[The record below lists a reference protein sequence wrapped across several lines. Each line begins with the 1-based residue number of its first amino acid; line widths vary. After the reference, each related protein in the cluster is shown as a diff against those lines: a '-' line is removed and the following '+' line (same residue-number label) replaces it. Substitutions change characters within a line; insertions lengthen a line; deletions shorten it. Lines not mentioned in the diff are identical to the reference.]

1 MAKGSKMTNIIESG
15 IHLDVKMDNI
25 VNERLR
31 EQTAKI
37 TSLLDG
43 AKYNLYEVAMRLLV
57 IKNEELYKDDN
68 LTDIYDY
75 TKKFFGY
82 GKNMT
87 YKMIKTA
94 ETLVE
99 EKMLDENKVEYRS
112 IICHDDSDYS
122 MSQLFELGTLA
133 PKEVVEL
140 DADGA
145 INPSMT
151 TKEIREVVKD
161 TKEMM
166 KKESESEEEPTEE
179 PTEGETEV
187 EEGEPIIVDTTAF
200 KAELYNFLSNLVAN
214 NKDVMDVLAVTEK
227 KTVKAINSLIE
238 IVAPKSNN

>member
-1 MAKGSKMTNIIESG
+1 MTNIIESG
-15 IHLDVKMDNI
+15 IHLDVKMDNL

-57 IKNEELYKDDN
+57 IKQEELYKDDN
-68 LTDIYDY
+68 FVNIYDY
-75 TKKFFGY
+75 TKKVFGY

-87 YKMIKTA
+87 YKMIATA
-94 ETLVE
+94 EALIE
-99 EKMLDENKVEYRS
+99 EKRVEENKVEYRS

-166 KKESESEEEPTEE
+166 KNEAEGEEE

-200 KAELYNFLSNLVAN
+200 KAELFKVLSEMVAN
-214 NKDVMDVLAVTEK
+214 NKEVMDVLAVTEK

-238 IVAPKSNN
+238 ILASKSNN

>member
-1 MAKGSKMTNIIESG
+1 MTEIIESG
-15 IHLDVKMDNI
+15 IHLDVKMDNL
-25 VNERLR
+25 VNERLK
-31 EQTAKI
+31 EHTARI

-43 AKYNLYEVAMRLLV
+43 AKYNLYEVAMHLMV

-68 LTDIYDY
+68 FTDIYDY
-75 TKKFFGY
+75 TKKVFGY

-87 YKMIKTA
+87 YKMVKTA

-99 EKMLDENKVEYRS
+99 QKGEEYRS

-145 INPSMT
+145 INPSMS

-166 KKESESEEEPTEE
+166 KKESESEEEPTED
-179 PTEGETEV
+179 GEAEV
-187 EEGEPIIVDTTAF
+187 EEGEAIVVDTTAF
-200 KAELYNFLSNLVAN
+200 KAELFKVLSDMVAN
-214 NKDVMDVLAVTEK
+214 NKEVMDVLAVTEK

-238 IVAPKSNN
+238 IIAKSNN

>member
-1 MAKGSKMTNIIESG
+1 MTNIIESG
-15 IHLDVKMDNI
+15 IHLDVMMDNL

-68 LTDIYDY
+68 FTDIYDY
-75 TKKFFGY
+75 TKKVFGY

-99 EKMLDENKVEYRS
+99 EKRVEEDKVEYRS
-112 IICHDDSDYS
+112 IICHDESDYS

-145 INPSMT
+145 ISPSMT

-166 KKESESEEEPTEE
+166 KKEAEGEKEPTEGE
-179 PTEGETEV
+179 TEGETEV

-200 KAELYNFLSNLVAN
+200 KAELFKVLSEMVAN
-214 NKDVMDVLAVTEK
+214 NKEVMDVLAVTEK
-227 KTVKAINSLIE
+227 KMVKAINSLIE
-238 IVAPKSNN
+238 MVAPKSNN

>member
-1 MAKGSKMTNIIESG
+1 MTDIIESG
-15 IHLDVKMDNI
+15 IHFEVKMDNL

-57 IKNEELYKDDN
+57 IKKEELYKDDN
-68 LTDIYDY
+68 FVNIYDY
-75 TKKFFGY
+75 TKKVFGY

-87 YKMIKTA
+87 YKMITTA
-94 ETLVE
+94 EALVE

-112 IICHDDSDYS
+112 IICHDDCDYS

-133 PKEVVEL
+133 PKKVVEL

-145 INPSMT
+145 ITPSMT
-151 TKEIREVVKD
+151 TKEIREVVKE
-161 TKEMM
+161 TKEE
-166 KKESESEEEPTEE
+166 KKEAESEEE
-179 PTEGETEV
+179 PTEGETEI

-200 KAELYNFLSNLVAN
+200 KAELFKVLSEMIAN
-214 NKDVMDVLAVTEK
+214 NKEVMDVLAVTEK
-227 KTVKAINSLIE
+227 KTVKAINSLVE
-238 IVAPKSNN
+238 MVAPKSNN

>member
-1 MAKGSKMTNIIESG
+1 MTNIIESG
-15 IHLDVKMDNI
+15 IHLDVKMDNL

-57 IKNEELYKDDN
+57 IKTEELYKEDN
-68 LTDIYDY
+68 FVDIYDY
-75 TKKFFGY
+75 TKKVFGY

-87 YKMIKTA
+87 YKMVKTA

-99 EKMLDENKVEYRS
+99 ENKGVYRS

-166 KKESESEEEPTEE
+166 KKEGEGEEE

-200 KAELYNFLSNLVAN
+200 KAELFKVLSEMVAN
-214 NKDVMDVLAVTEK
+214 NKEVMDVLAVTEK

-238 IVAPKSNN
+238 MVAPKSNN

>member
-1 MAKGSKMTNIIESG
+1 MTSIIESG
-15 IHLDVKMDNI
+15 IHLDVKMDNL

-57 IKNEELYKDDN
+57 IKTEELYKEDN
-68 LTDIYDY
+68 FTDIYDY
-75 TKKFFGY
+75 TKKVFGY

-87 YKMIKTA
+87 YKMVKTA

-99 EKMLDENKVEYRS
+99 QKGEEYRS

-166 KKESESEEEPTEE
+166 KKENEGEEE
-179 PTEGETEV
+179 PTEGETEI
-187 EEGEPIIVDTTAF
+187 EDGEPIIVDTTAF
-200 KAELYNFLSNLVAN
+200 KAELFKVLSEMVAN

-238 IVAPKSNN
+238 IVAKSNN

>member
-1 MAKGSKMTNIIESG
+1 MTNIIESG

-166 KKESESEEEPTEE
+166 KNEAEGEEEPTE
-179 PTEGETEV
+179 GDETEV
-187 EEGEPIIVDTTAF
+187 EEGEAIVVDTTAF
-200 KAELYNFLSNLVAN
+200 KAELFKVLSEMVAN
-214 NKDVMDVLAVTEK
+214 NKDVMDVLAVTVK
-227 KTVKAINSLIE
+227 KTVKATNSLIE

>member
-1 MAKGSKMTNIIESG
+1 MTNIIESG
-15 IHLDVKMDNI
+15 IHLEVKMDNL
-25 VNERLR
+25 VNERLK

-68 LTDIYDY
+68 FTDIYDY
-75 TKKFFGY
+75 TKKVFGY

-87 YKMIKTA
+87 YKMVKTA

-99 EKMLDENKVEYRS
+99 ENKGVYRS

-166 KKESESEEEPTEE
+166 KNEAESEEPTEE
-179 PTEGETEV
+179 GEAEV
-187 EEGEPIIVDTTAF
+187 EEGEAIVEEGEAIVVDTTAF
-200 KAELYNFLSNLVAN
+200 KAELFKVLSEMIAN
-214 NKDVMDVLAVTEK
+214 NKEVMDVLAVTEK

>member
-166 KKESESEEEPTEE
+166 KNEAESEEE

-187 EEGEPIIVDTTAF
+187 EEGEAIIVDTTAF

>member
-1 MAKGSKMTNIIESG
+1 MTNIIESG

-25 VNERLR
+25 VNERLK
-31 EQTAKI
+31 EQTIKI
-37 TSLLDG
+37 SSLLDG

-68 LTDIYDY
+68 FTDIYDY
-75 TKKFFGY
+75 TKKVFGY

-87 YKMIKTA
+87 YKMVKTA

-99 EKMLDENKVEYRS
+99 QKGEEYRS

-166 KKESESEEEPTEE
+166 KKESESEEEPTE
-179 PTEGETEV
+179 GETEI

-200 KAELYNFLSNLVAN
+200 KAELFKVLSEMVAN

>member
-1 MAKGSKMTNIIESG
+1 MTDIIESG
-15 IHLDVKMDNI
+15 IYLDVKMDNI
-25 VNERLR
+25 VNERLK
-31 EQTAKI
+31 EQTVKI
-37 TSLLDG
+37 SSLLNG
-43 AKYNLYEVAMRLLV
+43 AKYSLYEVAMRLLV
-57 IKNEELYKDDN
+57 IKNEELYKEDGF
-68 LTDIYDY
+68 TDIYDY
-75 TKKFFGY
+75 TKKTFGY

-87 YKMIKTA
+87 YYMVKTA

-99 EKMLDENKVEYRS
+99 QKGEEYRS
-112 IICHDDSDYS
+112 IICHDESDYS

-145 INPSMT
+145 INPSMS

-166 KKESESEEEPTEE
+166 KKEAEGEEE

-187 EEGEPIIVDTTAF
+187 EEGEAIVVDTTAF
-200 KAELYNFLSNLVAN
+200 KAELFKVLSEMIAN
-214 NKDVMDVLAVTEK
+214 NKEVMDVLAVTEK

>member
-166 KKESESEEEPTEE
+166 KNEAESEE
-179 PTEGETEV
+179 PTEGDETEV
-187 EEGEPIIVDTTAF
+187 EEGEAIVVDTTAF
-200 KAELYNFLSNLVAN
+200 KAELFKVLSEMVAN
-214 NKDVMDVLAVTEK
+214 NKDAMDVLAVTEK
-227 KTVKAINSLIE
+227 KMVKAINSLVE
-238 IVAPKSNN
+238 MVAPKSNN

>member
-1 MAKGSKMTNIIESG
+1 MTNIIESG
-15 IHLDVKMDNI
+15 IHLDVKMDNL
-25 VNERLR
+25 VNERLK
-31 EQTAKI
+31 EQTIKI
-37 TSLLDG
+37 SSLLDG

-57 IKNEELYKDDN
+57 IKSEELYKEDN
-68 LTDIYDY
+68 FVDIYDY
-75 TKKFFGY
+75 TKKVFGY

-87 YKMIKTA
+87 YKMVKTA

-99 EKMLDENKVEYRS
+99 QKGEEYRS

-166 KKESESEEEPTEE
+166 KKESEEPTEE
-179 PTEGETEV
+179 GEAEV
-187 EEGEPIIVDTTAF
+187 EEGEAIVVDTTAF
-200 KAELYNFLSNLVAN
+200 KAELFKVLSEMVAN
-214 NKDVMDVLAVTEK
+214 NKEVMDVLAVTEK

>member
-1 MAKGSKMTNIIESG
+1 MTNIIESG

-57 IKNEELYKDDN
+57 IKNEEPYKDDN

-166 KKESESEEEPTEE
+166 KKESESEEEPTE
-179 PTEGETEV
+179 GETEI

-200 KAELYNFLSNLVAN
+200 KAELFKVLSEMVAN

-238 IVAPKSNN
+238 IVAPKNN

>member
-1 MAKGSKMTNIIESG
+1 MTNIIESG
-15 IHLDVKMDNI
+15 IHLDVKMDNL

-37 TSLLDG
+37 SSLLDG

-57 IKNEELYKDDN
+57 IKTEELYKDDN
-68 LTDIYDY
+68 FTDIYDY
-75 TKKFFGY
+75 TKKVFGY

-87 YKMIKTA
+87 YKMVKTA

-99 EKMLDENKVEYRS
+99 ENKGVYRS

-145 INPSMT
+145 ITPSMT

-161 TKEMM
+161 TKEMA
-166 KKESESEEEPTEE
+166 KKANSTEDGEGEEEVEVAE
-179 PTEGETEV
+179 VEGELDL
-187 EEGEPIIVDTTAF
+187 IDVDGF
-200 KAELYNFLSNLVAN
+200 KASIYKALSDLVSN
-214 NKDVMDVLAVTEK
+214 NKDAFESLDK
-227 KTVKAINSLIE
+227 KTNKAISSLMALT
-238 IVAPKSNN
+238 APTTKGNN

>member
-1 MAKGSKMTNIIESG
+1 MTNIIESG

-166 KKESESEEEPTEE
+166 KKESESEEEPTEGE
-179 PTEGETEV
+179 TEGETEV
-187 EEGEPIIVDTTAF
+187 EEGEAIVVDTTAF
-200 KAELYNFLSNLVAN
+200 KAELFKVLSDMVAN

>member
-1 MAKGSKMTNIIESG
+1 MTDIIESG
-15 IHLDVKMDNI
+15 IYLDVKMDNI
-25 VNERLR
+25 VNERLK
-31 EQTAKI
+31 EQTVKI
-37 TSLLDG
+37 SSLLNG
-43 AKYNLYEVAMRLLV
+43 AKYSLYEVAMRLLV
-57 IKNEELYKDDN
+57 IKNEELYKEDGF
-68 LTDIYDY
+68 TDIYDY
-75 TKKFFGY
+75 TKKTFGY

-87 YKMIKTA
+87 YKMVKTA

-99 EKMLDENKVEYRS
+99 QKGEEYRS
-112 IICHDDSDYS
+112 IICHDESDYS

-145 INPSMT
+145 INPSMS

-166 KKESESEEEPTEE
+166 KKEAEGEEE
-179 PTEGETEV
+179 PTEGETEI
-187 EEGEPIIVDTTAF
+187 EDGEPIIVDTTAF
-200 KAELYNFLSNLVAN
+200 KAELFKVLSEMIAN

>member
-1 MAKGSKMTNIIESG
+1 MTNIIESG
-15 IHLDVKMDNI
+15 IHLDVMMDNL

-68 LTDIYDY
+68 FVNIYDY
-75 TKKFFGY
+75 TKKVFGY

-87 YKMIKTA
+87 YKMLKTA

-99 EKMLDENKVEYRS
+99 EKRVEENKVEYRS

-166 KKESESEEEPTEE
+166 KDEAEGEEPTED
-179 PTEGETEV
+179 GEAEV
-187 EEGEPIIVDTTAF
+187 EEGEAIVVDTTAF
-200 KAELYNFLSNLVAN
+200 KAELFKVLSEMVAN
-214 NKDVMDVLAVTEK
+214 NKEVMDVLAVTEK
-227 KTVKAINSLIE
+227 KMVKAINSLVE
-238 IVAPKSNN
+238 MVAPKSNN

>member
-1 MAKGSKMTNIIESG
+1 MTNIIESG
-15 IHLDVKMDNI
+15 IHLDVKMDNL

-57 IKNEELYKDDN
+57 IKTEELYKDDN
-68 LTDIYDY
+68 FTDIYDY
-75 TKKFFGY
+75 TKKVFGY

-87 YKMIKTA
+87 YKMVKTA

-99 EKMLDENKVEYRS
+99 ENKGVYRS

-145 INPSMT
+145 ITPSMT

-161 TKEMM
+161 TKEMA
-166 KKESESEEEPTEE
+166 KKANSTEDG
-179 PTEGETEV
+179 EGEEV
-187 EEGEPIIVDTTAF
+187 EVDVEDVEGELDLVDVDGF
-200 KAELYNFLSNLVAN
+200 KASIYKALSDLVSN
-214 NKDVMDVLAVTEK
+214 NKDAFESLDK
-227 KTVKAINSLIE
+227 KTNKAISSLMALT
-238 IVAPKSNN
+238 APITKGNN

>member
-1 MAKGSKMTNIIESG
+1 MTEIIESG
-15 IHLDVKMDNI
+15 IHLEIKMDNL
-25 VNERLR
+25 VNERLK
-31 EQTAKI
+31 EHTARI

-43 AKYNLYEVAMRLLV
+43 AKYNLYEVAMHLMV

-68 LTDIYDY
+68 FTDIYDY
-75 TKKFFGY
+75 TKKVFGY

-99 EKMLDENKVEYRS
+99 EKRVEENKVEYRS
-112 IICHDDSDYS
+112 IICHDESDYS

-145 INPSMT
+145 INPSMS

-166 KKESESEEEPTEE
+166 KKESESEEEPTE
-179 PTEGETEV
+179 GETEI
-187 EEGEPIIVDTTAF
+187 EDGEPIIVDTTAF
-200 KAELYNFLSNLVAN
+200 KAELFKVLSEMIAN

>member
-1 MAKGSKMTNIIESG
+1 MTNIIESG
-15 IHLDVKMDNI
+15 IHLDVKMDNL

-57 IKNEELYKDDN
+57 IKTEELYKDDN
-68 LTDIYDY
+68 FTDIYDY
-75 TKKFFGY
+75 TKKVFGY

-87 YKMIKTA
+87 YKMVKTA

-99 EKMLDENKVEYRS
+99 ENKGVYRS

-145 INPSMT
+145 ITPSMT

-161 TKEMM
+161 TKEMA
-166 KKESESEEEPTEE
+166 KKANST
-179 PTEGETEV
+179 
-187 EEGEPIIVDTTAF
+187 EEGEGEEVEIEDVEGELDLVDVDGF
-200 KAELYNFLSNLVAN
+200 KASIYKALSDLVSN
-214 NKDVMDVLAVTEK
+214 NKDAFESLDK
-227 KTVKAINSLIE
+227 KTNKAISSLMALT
-238 IVAPKSNN
+238 APTTKGNN

>member
-1 MAKGSKMTNIIESG
+1 MTDIIESG
-15 IHLDVKMDNI
+15 IHLDVKMDNL
-25 VNERLR
+25 VNERLK

-37 TSLLDG
+37 TSLLNG
-43 AKYNLYEVAMRLLV
+43 AKYSLYEVAMRLLV
-57 IKNEELYKDDN
+57 IKKEELYKDDGFTN
-68 LTDIYDY
+68 VYDY
-75 TKKFFGY
+75 TKKMFGY

-87 YKMIKTA
+87 YKMITTA

-99 EKMLDENKVEYRS
+99 QKGEEYRS
-112 IICHDDSDYS
+112 IICHDESDYS

-166 KKESESEEEPTEE
+166 KKEAEGEEE
-179 PTEGETEV
+179 PTEGETEI
-187 EEGEPIIVDTTAF
+187 EDGEPIIVDTTAF
-200 KAELYNFLSNLVAN
+200 KAELFKVLSEMVAN

>member
-1 MAKGSKMTNIIESG
+1 MTNIIESG

-25 VNERLR
+25 VNERLK
-31 EQTAKI
+31 EQTVKI
-37 TSLLDG
+37 SSLLDG

-68 LTDIYDY
+68 FVDIYDY
-75 TKKFFGY
+75 TKKVFGY

-87 YKMIKTA
+87 YKMVKTA

-99 EKMLDENKVEYRS
+99 QKGEEYRS

-166 KKESESEEEPTEE
+166 KKESEGEEEPTED
-179 PTEGETEV
+179 GEAEV
-187 EEGEPIIVDTTAF
+187 EEGEAIVVDTTAF

-214 NKDVMDVLAVTEK
+214 NKEVMDVLAVTEK

>member
-1 MAKGSKMTNIIESG
+1 MTNIIESG

-87 YKMIKTA
+87 YKMITTA
-94 ETLVE
+94 EALIE

-166 KKESESEEEPTEE
+166 KNEAENEE
-179 PTEGETEV
+179 PTEGDETEV
-187 EEGEPIIVDTTAF
+187 EEGEAIVVDTTAF
-200 KAELYNFLSNLVAN
+200 KAELFKVLSDMVAN

>member
-1 MAKGSKMTNIIESG
+1 MTDIIESG
-15 IHLDVKMDNI
+15 IHFEVKMDNL

-57 IKNEELYKDDN
+57 IQDEELYKDDGFTN
-68 LTDIYDY
+68 VYEY
-75 TKKFFGY
+75 TKKVFGY

-87 YKMIKTA
+87 YKMITTA
-94 ETLVE
+94 KTLVE
-99 EKMLDENKVEYRS
+99 QKGEQYRS

-151 TKEIREVVKD
+151 TKQIREVVKD

-166 KKESESEEEPTEE
+166 KKESEGEEE
-179 PTEGETEV
+179 PTEGETEI
-187 EEGEPIIVDTTAF
+187 EDGEPIIVDTTAF
-200 KAELYNFLSNLVAN
+200 KAELFKVLSEMIAN

>member
-1 MAKGSKMTNIIESG
+1 MTNIIESG
-15 IHLDVKMDNI
+15 IHLDVKMDNL

-57 IKNEELYKDDN
+57 IKSEELYKEDN
-68 LTDIYDY
+68 FTDVYDY
-75 TKKFFGY
+75 TKKVFGY

-99 EKMLDENKVEYRS
+99 EKRVEENKVEYRS
-112 IICHDDSDYS
+112 IICHDESDYS

-133 PKEVVEL
+133 PKDVVEL

-166 KKESESEEEPTEE
+166 KKESEGEEE

-200 KAELYNFLSNLVAN
+200 KAELFKVLSEMVAN
-214 NKDVMDVLAVTEK
+214 NKEAMDVLAVTEK

-238 IVAPKSNN
+238 IVAKSNN

>member
-1 MAKGSKMTNIIESG
+1 MTDIIESG
-15 IHLDVKMDNI
+15 IYLDVKMDNL
-25 VNERLR
+25 VNERLK

-37 TSLLDG
+37 TSLLNG
-43 AKYNLYEVAMRLLV
+43 AKYSLYEVAMRLLV
-57 IKNEELYKDDN
+57 ISNEELYKDDGFTN
-68 LTDIYDY
+68 IYEY
-75 TKKFFGY
+75 TKKMFGY

-87 YKMIKTA
+87 YKMITTA
-94 ETLVE
+94 KTLVE
-99 EKMLDENKVEYRS
+99 QKGEEYRS
-112 IICHDDSDYS
+112 IICHDESDYS

-166 KKESESEEEPTEE
+166 KKESEGEEEPA
-179 PTEGETEV
+179 EGETEV

-200 KAELYNFLSNLVAN
+200 KSELFKVLSEMVAN
-214 NKDVMDVLAVTEK
+214 NKEVMDVLAVTEK

>member
-1 MAKGSKMTNIIESG
+1 MTNIIESG
-15 IHLDVKMDNI
+15 IHLDVKMDNL

-37 TSLLDG
+37 SSLLDG

-57 IKNEELYKDDN
+57 IKTEELYKDDN
-68 LTDIYDY
+68 FTDIYDY
-75 TKKFFGY
+75 TKKVFGY

-87 YKMIKTA
+87 YKMVKTA

-99 EKMLDENKVEYRS
+99 ENKGVYRS

-145 INPSMT
+145 ITPSMT

-161 TKEMM
+161 TKEMA
-166 KKESESEEEPTEE
+166 KKANSTEDG
-179 PTEGETEV
+179 EGEEV
-187 EEGEPIIVDTTAF
+187 EVDVEDVEGELDLIDVDGF
-200 KAELYNFLSNLVAN
+200 KASIYKALSELVSN
-214 NKDVMDVLAVTEK
+214 NKDAFESLDK
-227 KTVKAINSLIE
+227 KTNKAISSLMALT
-238 IVAPKSNN
+238 APITKGNN

>member
-1 MAKGSKMTNIIESG
+1 MTDIIESG
-15 IHLDVKMDNI
+15 IYLDVKMDNL

-43 AKYNLYEVAMRLLV
+43 AKYSLYEVAMRLLV
-57 IKNEELYKDDN
+57 IKNEELYKDDGF
-68 LTDIYDY
+68 TDVYDY
-75 TKKFFGY
+75 TKKTFGY

-99 EKMLDENKVEYRS
+99 EKRIEEDKVEYRS
-112 IICHDDSDYS
+112 IICHDESDYS

-145 INPSMT
+145 INPSMS

-166 KKESESEEEPTEE
+166 KKEAEGEEE
-179 PTEGETEV
+179 PTEGEAEV

-200 KAELYNFLSNLVAN
+200 KAELFKVLSEMVAN
-214 NKDVMDVLAVTEK
+214 NKEVMDVLAVTEK
-227 KTVKAINSLIE
+227 KMVKAINSLVE
-238 IVAPKSNN
+238 MVAPKSNN

>member
-15 IHLDVKMDNI
+15 IHLDVKMDNL
-25 VNERLR
+25 VNERLK
-31 EQTAKI
+31 EQTIKI
-37 TSLLDG
+37 SSLLDG

-57 IKNEELYKDDN
+57 IKSEELYKEDN
-68 LTDIYDY
+68 FVDIYDY
-75 TKKFFGY
+75 TKKVFGY

-87 YKMIKTA
+87 YKMVKTA

-99 EKMLDENKVEYRS
+99 QKGEEYRS

-166 KKESESEEEPTEE
+166 KKESESEEPTEE
-179 PTEGETEV
+179 GEAEV
-187 EEGEPIIVDTTAF
+187 EEGEAIVVDTTAF
-200 KAELYNFLSNLVAN
+200 KAELFKVLSEMVAN
-214 NKDVMDVLAVTEK
+214 NKEVMDVLAVTEK

>member
-1 MAKGSKMTNIIESG
+1 MTNIIESG
-15 IHLDVKMDNI
+15 IYLDVKMDNI
-25 VNERLR
+25 VNERLK
-31 EQTAKI
+31 EQTVKI
-37 TSLLDG
+37 SSLLNG
-43 AKYNLYEVAMRLLV
+43 AKYSLYEVAMRLLV
-57 IKNEELYKDDN
+57 IKNEELYKEDGF
-68 LTDIYDY
+68 TDIYDY
-75 TKKFFGY
+75 TKKTFGY

-87 YKMIKTA
+87 YKMVKTA

-99 EKMLDENKVEYRS
+99 QKGEEYRS
-112 IICHDDSDYS
+112 IICHDESDYS

-145 INPSMT
+145 INPSMS

-166 KKESESEEEPTEE
+166 KKEAEGEEE

-200 KAELYNFLSNLVAN
+200 KAELFKVLSEMIAN
-214 NKDVMDVLAVTEK
+214 NKEVMDVLAVTEK

>member
-1 MAKGSKMTNIIESG
+1 MTNIIESG
-15 IHLDVKMDNI
+15 IHLDVKMDNL
-25 VNERLR
+25 VNERLK
-31 EQTAKI
+31 EQTIKI
-37 TSLLDG
+37 ASLLDG

-57 IKNEELYKDDN
+57 IKNEELYKDN
-68 LTDIYDY
+68 FVDIYDY
-75 TKKFFGY
+75 TKKVFGY

-87 YKMIKTA
+87 YKMVKTA
-94 ETLVE
+94 ESLVE
-99 EKMLDENKVEYRS
+99 EAQVEDKTIYRS
-112 IICHDDSDYS
+112 IICHDESDYS

-166 KKESESEEEPTEE
+166 KNEAESEEE

-187 EEGEPIIVDTTAF
+187 EEGEAIVVDTTAF
-200 KAELYNFLSNLVAN
+200 KAELYNFLSNLVAS
-214 NKDVMDVLAVTEK
+214 NKEVMDVLAVTEK

>member
-1 MAKGSKMTNIIESG
+1 MTNIIESG

-161 TKEMM
+161 TKDMM
-166 KKESESEEEPTEE
+166 KKENEAESEES
-179 PTEGETEV
+179 TEGDETEV
-187 EEGEPIIVDTTAF
+187 EEGEAIVVDTTAF
-200 KAELYNFLSNLVAN
+200 KAELFKVLSDMIAN

>member
-1 MAKGSKMTNIIESG
+1 MTNIIESG
-15 IHLDVKMDNI
+15 IHLDVKMDNL
-25 VNERLR
+25 VNERLK
-31 EQTAKI
+31 EQTIKI
-37 TSLLDG
+37 SSLLDG

-57 IKNEELYKDDN
+57 IKSEELYKEDN
-68 LTDIYDY
+68 FVDIYDY
-75 TKKFFGY
+75 TKKVFGY

-87 YKMIKTA
+87 YKMVKTA

-99 EKMLDENKVEYRS
+99 QKGEEYRS

-166 KKESESEEEPTEE
+166 KKESESEEPTEE
-179 PTEGETEV
+179 GEAEV
-187 EEGEPIIVDTTAF
+187 EEGEAIVVDTTAF
-200 KAELYNFLSNLVAN
+200 KAELFKVLSEMVAN
-214 NKDVMDVLAVTEK
+214 NKEVMDVLAVTEK

>member
-1 MAKGSKMTNIIESG
+1 MV
-15 IHLDVKMDNI
+15 L
-25 VNERLR
+25 
-31 EQTAKI
+31 QTAKI

-57 IKNEELYKDDN
+57 IQDEELYKDDGFTN
-68 LTDIYDY
+68 VYEY
-75 TKKFFGY
+75 TKKMFGY
-82 GKNMT
+82 GKNMA
-87 YKMIKTA
+87 YKMITTA
-94 ETLVE
+94 KTLVE
-99 EKMLDENKVEYRS
+99 QKGEQYRS

-151 TKEIREVVKD
+151 TKQIREVVKD

-166 KKESESEEEPTEE
+166 KKESESEEE

-200 KAELYNFLSNLVAN
+200 KAELFKVLSEMIAN
-214 NKDVMDVLAVTEK
+214 NKEVMDVLAITEK

>member
-1 MAKGSKMTNIIESG
+1 MTEIIESG
-15 IHLDVKMDNI
+15 IHLDVKMDNL
-25 VNERLR
+25 VNERLK
-31 EQTAKI
+31 EQTIKI
-37 TSLLDG
+37 SSLLDG

-57 IKNEELYKDDN
+57 IKSEELYKEDN
-68 LTDIYDY
+68 FVDIYDY
-75 TKKFFGY
+75 TKKVFGY

-87 YKMIKTA
+87 YKMVKTA

-99 EKMLDENKVEYRS
+99 QKGEEYRS

-166 KKESESEEEPTEE
+166 KKEAESEEEPTED
-179 PTEGETEV
+179 GEAEV
-187 EEGEPIIVDTTAF
+187 EEGEAIVVDTTAF

-214 NKDVMDVLAVTEK
+214 NKEVMDVLAVTEK

-238 IVAPKSNN
+238 TVAPKSNN